1 MHWKSIFALTYFFFF
16 SAKNA
21 SRLVSN
27 TVHVPVREKAR
38 LHQSGTVLPTV
49 DWQNKQVS
57 DFSKVR
63 MKLARHTAYIQKH
76 RGSEDR
82 KHKLPSK
89 TNEQGKIKRNP
100 ISSDG

>member
-1 MHWKSIFALTYFFFF
+1 MI
-16 SAKNA
+16 
-21 SRLVSN
+21 SN

-100 ISSDG
+100 ISGTVDSHPDSLPNLKFDILFYFQL